1 MFREYSTRNKSVI
14 KVVMKLN
21 PIWDLFFATTLLA
34 VGSWYF
40 LEKPAR
46 LGISKLRQAFFYLA
60 LFLSTIVLVGP
71 IPHLAVRIFWVHM
84 VQHIL
89 LMMLISPL
97 IILSSPIKVALNSHH
112 SRFRLLVRR
121 IAAVSLIRSIFRPQV
136 GFVIFLVTLIATH
149 FSPLADAGMVNSNVH
164 SLELILFLIA
174 GLIYYYPVLEGN
186 PTPFPVSHATRLG
199 SLFAM
204 MLPET
209 MTGFFLYSGNKLLHS
224 VSMDMSGPAN
234 RLNPLRDQHTGG
246 ALMWAMGMLID
257 SMWVVL
263 AARDWFANEKRMAEL
278 DDLENAKLIDAIE

>member
-1 MFREYSTRNKSVI
+1 
-14 KVVMKLN
+14 MKLN
-21 PIWDLFFATTLLA
+21 PIWDLFFATTL
-34 VGSWYF
+34 VGVGLWYF
-40 LEKPAR
+40 FEKPSR
-46 LGISKLRQAFFYLA
+46 LGVSKLRQAFFYLA
-60 LFLSTIVLVGP
+60 LFFSTIVLVGP

-97 IILSSPIKVALNSHH
+97 IILSSPIKVALNSHYP
-112 SRFRLLVRR
+112 RFRLLVRR
-121 IAAVSLIRSIFRPQV
+121 VAAVSLIRSLFRPQV
-136 GFVIFLVTLIATH
+136 GFVIFLATLIATH

-164 SLELILFLIA
+164 SFELILFLIA

-186 PTPFPVSHATRLG
+186 PTPFPVSYATRLG

-209 MTGFFLYSGNKLLHS
+209 MTGFFLYSGNKLLHT
-224 VSMDMSGPAN
+224 VSMNMDSDK
-234 RLNPLRDQHTGG
+234 LNPLRDQHTGG

-278 DDLENAKLIDAIE
+278 DDLENAKLIEAIE

>member
-1 MFREYSTRNKSVI
+1 
-14 KVVMKLN
+14 MKLN
-21 PIWDLFFATTLLA
+21 PIWDLFFSATLVA
-34 VGSWYF
+34 VGLWYF
-40 LEKPAR
+40 LEKPLR

-60 LFLSTIVLVGP
+60 LSLSAIVLVGP
-71 IPHLAVRIFWVHM
+71 VPHLAVRLFWIHM
-84 VQHIL
+84 IQHIL

-97 IILSSPIKVALNSHH
+97 IILSSPIKVALNSHYP
-112 SRFRLLVRR
+112 RFRLLVRR
-121 IAAVSLIRSIFRPQV
+121 FAAVSLIRSIFRPQV

-149 FSPLADAGMVNSNVH
+149 FSPLADAGMVNTNIH

-174 GLIYYYPVLEGN
+174 GVIYYYPVLDGN
-186 PTPFPVSHATRLG
+186 PTPFPVSYATRLA

-224 VSMDMSGPAN
+224 VSMDMSDPAH

-278 DDLENAKLIDAIE
+278 EDLENAKFNAASE

>member
-1 MFREYSTRNKSVI
+1 
-14 KVVMKLN
+14 MKLN
-21 PIWDLFFATTLLA
+21 PLWDLFFVTMLVV
-34 VGSWYF
+34 VGLWYF
-40 LEKPAR
+40 LEKPSR
-46 LGISKLRQAFFYLA
+46 LGISKLHQAFFYLA
-60 LFLSTIVLVGP
+60 FFLSAIVLVGP

-97 IILSSPIKVALNSHH
+97 IILSSPIKIALNSQYPKI
-112 SRFRLLVRR
+112 RLLVRR
-121 IAAVSLIRSIFRPQV
+121 FAAVSLIRSIFRPQV
-136 GFVIFLVTLIATH
+136 GFFIFLATLIATH

-186 PTPFPVSHATRLG
+186 PTPFPVSYATRLA

-224 VSMDMSGPAN
+224 VSMNMADQQLS
-234 RLNPLRDQHTGG
+234 PLRDQHTGG

-263 AARDWFANEKRMAEL
+263 AARDWFANEKRMADL
-278 DDLENAKLIDAIE
+278 DDLENAKFSEAIE